1 MIIVTFD
8 KTRDAIQAEKLC
20 KALEVAYKIIP
31 VPRSVSAKCGMA
43 VEINVEDK
51 GALLQALNDK
61 GIESRNYDKGDVKL

>member
-20 KALEVAYKIIP
+20 KTNEIAYKIIP

-43 VEINVEDK
+43 VEIDDK
-51 GALLQALNDK
+51 NKEVLLKALDDK
-61 GIESRNYDKGDVKL
+61 GIESRNYDKADVKL